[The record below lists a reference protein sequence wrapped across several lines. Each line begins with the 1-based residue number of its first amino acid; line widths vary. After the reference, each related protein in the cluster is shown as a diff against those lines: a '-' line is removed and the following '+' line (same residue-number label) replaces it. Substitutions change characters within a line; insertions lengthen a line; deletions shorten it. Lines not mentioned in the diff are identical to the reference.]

1 MKLNLAQ
8 RIVLSNSILLL
19 LFTLVI
25 GAIMAMMSRMNA
37 INTDIT
43 DNNIPQLTAL
53 SALND
58 SVNGRGIALRNLALL
73 PAAKHEAELAT
84 LSKLREQGNEAMKN
98 IGEQFVPGD
107 ASAGEIAQA
116 KEIMTKNLASRAMVD
131 ELVALIKAG
140 KKDEYIELLYG
151 RYDGLEDEI
160 LAMLDKLST
169 EMEAGAK
176 ADGAT
181 ATAAYGNARLTA
193 LLGLLTAVAAAATL
207 GFTLRRHVVQR
218 LGADPTDLAEIAQRI
233 ADGDLRALNH
243 QGVTF
248 KGSVVH
254 AMATMQGSLA
264 ELVKAVSTG
273 VHAVASTSDEI
284 AHAGHELSNRTEQQ
298 AANLEQVAATAQELN
313 GSVRRTSASAHEAHQ
328 LSNAT
333 SQAADAGGLAVGK
346 VVSTMEQIQAASRQ
360 IGEISSV
367 IDGIAFQTNILA
379 LNAAVEAA
387 RAGEQGRGFA
397 VVASE
402 VRSLAQRS
410 AEASKQIG
418 ALIARSTETVND
430 GAGLVEKA
438 RHTMEDL
445 RGSVQQVQGMI
456 SQISS
461 ATQEQATSLGEV
473 SQAIRQLD
481 EMTQQNA
488 AMVEETTASSDNL
501 RRMGAELK
509 QQTERFQT

>member
-8 RIVLSNSILLL
+8 RILLSNVILLTVFL
-19 LFTLVI
+19 AVI
-25 GAIMAMMSRMNA
+25 SAIMVMMGRMDTVND
-37 INTDIT
+37 DIT
-43 DNNIPQLTAL
+43 DNNIPQLTSL
-53 SALND
+53 STLND
-58 SVNGRGIALRNLALL
+58 SIHGRGIALRNLALL
-73 PAAKHEAELAT
+73 PNAKHEAEIDT
-84 LSKLREQGNEAMKN
+84 LTKVREQGNRAIKD
-98 IGEQFVPGD
+98 ITEQFVPGD
-107 ASAGEIAQA
+107 ASPEEIAEA
-116 KEIMTKNLASRAMVD
+116 KDIIAKTLASRVVVD
-131 ELVALIKAG
+131 ELVALIRADKR
-140 KKDEYIELLYG
+140 DEYIALLYN
-151 RYDGLEDEI
+151 RYDGMEDDI
-160 LAMLDKLST
+160 LALLDKLST
-169 EMEAGAK
+169 QMEEGARK
-176 ADGAT
+176 DGAS
-181 ATAAYGNARLTA
+181 AAAAYDNARLTA
-193 LLGLLTAVAAAATL
+193 IIGLGIAVASAALL
-207 GFTLRRHVVQR
+207 GFTLRRYVLQR

-233 ADGDLRALNH
+233 AAGDLRALKHN
-243 QGVTF
+243 GVTF
-248 KGSVVH
+248 QGSVIE
-254 AMATMQGSLA
+254 AMATMQQSLSN
-264 ELVKAVSTG
+264 LVKAVG
-273 VHAVASTSDEI
+273 DNVNAVVTASAEI
-284 AHAGHELSNRTEQQ
+284 AHASHDLSNRTEQQ

-313 GSVRRTSASAHEAHQ
+313 SSVQRTSASAHEAHQ

-333 SQAADAGGLAVGK
+333 SQAADAGGEAVGR
-346 VVSTMEQIQAASRQ
+346 VVSTMEQIQASSRQ

-430 GAGLVEKA
+430 GANLVDRA

-445 RGSVQQVQGMI
+445 RGSVQKVQTMI
-456 SQISS
+456 SEISS
-461 ATQEQATSLGEV
+461 ATQDQATSLGEV

-501 RRMGAELK
+501 RRMGGDLK
-509 QQTERFQT
+509 QHTDRFQV

>member
-8 RIVLSNSILLL
+8 RILLSNLLL
-19 LFTLVI
+19 LAIFLAI
-25 GAIMAMMSRMNA
+25 LSAIMVMMGRMDT
-37 INTDIT
+37 INDDIT

-58 SVNGRGIALRNLALL
+58 SVNGRGISIRNLALL
-73 PAAKHEAELAT
+73 PAAKHEAEIAT
-84 LSKLREQGNEAMKN
+84 LSKLREQGNEAIKN
-98 IGEQFVPGD
+98 IGEQFVVGD
-107 ASAGEIAQA
+107 ATAEEISAAKDIIA
-116 KEIMTKNLASRAMVD
+116 KNLTSRTVVD
-131 ELVALIKAG
+131 ELLTLIRAG

-160 LAMLDKLST
+160 LEKLDKLST
-169 EMEAGAK
+169 QMEAAAK
-176 ADGAT
+176 KDG
-181 ATAAYGNARLTA
+181 LT
-193 LLGLLTAVAAAATL
+193 AAAAYDSARATAIAGIL
-207 GFTLRRHVVQR
+207 LAGFAALLVGFMLRRYVLHR
-218 LGADPTDLAEIAQRI
+218 LGADPADLAEVAQRI

-243 QGVTF
+243 SGVTF
-248 KGSVVH
+248 NGSVIQ
-254 AMATMQGSLA
+254 AMATMQQSLA
-264 ELVKAVSTG
+264 ALVKAVGDNVNS
-273 VHAVASTSDEI
+273 VATASDEI
-284 AHAGHELSNRTEQQ
+284 AHASHDLSTRTEQQ

-313 GSVRRTSASAHEAHQ
+313 GSVQRTSASAQEAHQ
-328 LSNAT
+328 LSTAT
-333 SQAADAGGLAVGK
+333 SQAADAGGTAVGR
-346 VVSTMEQIQAASRQ
+346 VVSTMEQIQASSRQ

-438 RHTMEDL
+438 RHTMDEL
-445 RGSVQQVQGMI
+445 RESVQKVQTMI
-456 SQISS
+456 SEISS
-461 ATQEQATSLGEV
+461 ATQDQATSLGEV

-501 RRMGAELK
+501 RRMGGELK
-509 QQTERFQT
+509 QHIDRFQV